1 MCSITLIPFR
11 YFDEMWQAYIVLK
24 HYSIFALLL
33 QITVTLGSSQLIYT
47 LGWQFVTGYHLLLGW
62 EICHLL

>member
-24 HYSIFALLL
+24 HNSIFALLL
-33 QITVTLGSSQLIYT
+33 QIAVTLSSSGLMYI
-47 LGWQFVTGYHLLLGW
+47 LGWQFVTSYHLLLVW